1 MPFSAGPNIAARP
14 NLVFEYDTGD
24 VKNSYI
30 GEPTTNLYPYSE
42 QVNQWSNNSCTVT
55 ANATVAPDGTTTAD
69 FLKADGTANYHTVY
83 QIIST
88 TSGLTYTFSCYVQ
101 PAGGFNGNTNTF
113 FMQTNDGSW
122 KNITFNLTNLT
133 YSTNA
138 GSGFVQQLQGGWY
151 RVGWTVTIATGGS
164 LYWYIYPTSSPSA
177 ETLGG
182 GYYIWGAQLEQKDHA
197 TQYLQTPSNTSATR
211 SNTQGLLDVSGQNTT
226 IDLSNMSYTSTADL
240 LFNGSTTEM
249 HPTTVWSYLYSS
261 AMECIF
267 RTTTVSGRKMI
278 FGYRHNDGYSQ
289 PTIGSIYLDGNTLN
303 ASVITTSQV
312 YRTVTAAATIATNTF
327 YHVVLNKDTS
337 TGNLQLYVNGVLSGT
352 QTFDT
357 ATYAQW
363 SSVGQFIGSNLLD
376 IGKST
381 NTNVGQG
388 WSTSALSGSIPV
400 TRIYS
405 LTLSAQEVLRNY
417 NQLKGRFN
425 LI

>member
-1 MPFSAGPNIAARP
+1 MPYSAGPNIAARP

-182 GYYIWGAQLEQKDHA
+182 GYYVWGAQLEQKDHA

-211 SNTQGLLDVSGQNTT
+211 SNTQGLLDVSGYNRTMSLANVSFNSSAQITFDGTDDYIYAILFPSAPSVMSAEFVFYKTTSSNT
-226 IDLSNMSYTSTADL
+226 DLSYQGFVPRFALRSNQI
-240 LFNGSTTEM
+240 N
-249 HPTTVWSYLYSS
+249 LY
-261 AMECIF
+261 
-267 RTTTVSGRKMI
+267 
-278 FGYRHNDGYSQ
+278 HNVAGQTGDVNFAC
-289 PTIGSIYLDGNTLN
+289 TIN
-303 ASVITTSQV
+303 
-312 YRTVTAAATIATNTF
+312 TNTY
-327 YHVVLNKDTS
+327 YHVVLTFDAVNKYQCYLNTVSLSRSYNGDAA
-337 TGNLQLYVNGVLSGT
+337 NGVPGFT
-352 QTFDT
+352 E
-357 ATYAQW
+357 TY
-363 SSVGQFIGSNLLD
+363 IGYQAGSE
-376 IGKST
+376 GYF
-381 NTNVGQG
+381 
-388 WSTSALSGSIPV
+388 AGSIPIC
-400 TRIYS
+400 RYYDYA
-405 LTLSAQEVLRNY
+405 LSAQEVRRNY

-425 LI
+425 LP